1 MQIKNENQ
9 IFLSDNLKDII
20 DLDNLSKD
28 ESAYLNFEI
37 NNKKLSV
44 LSLKET
50 EAKRKLTIMIDEKDL
65 QSLFSKQQH
74 IVFIKLGNE
83 TLSSY
88 DLSKDLVSF
97 KIKKGFKNIYNAKLT
112 FIKEEKIEEENQD
125 GVWVW

>member
-1 MQIKNENQ
+1 MQTKNENQ
-9 IFLSDNLKDII
+9 IFLSDDLKDII

-50 EAKRKLTIMIDEKDL
+50 LTKRKLTIMLDEKDL
-65 QSLFSKQQH
+65 QSLFSKQQN
-74 IVFIKLGNE
+74 IVFIKLGQE

-97 KIKKGFKNIYNAKLT
+97 KIEKSFKNIYNVKLT
-112 FIKEEKIEEENQD
+112 FIKEEKINKENQD
-125 GVWVW
+125 GV

>member
-1 MQIKNENQ
+1 MQTKNENQ
-9 IFLSDNLKDII
+9 IFLSDDLKDII

-50 EAKRKLTIMIDEKDL
+50 ETKRKLTIMIDKKDL
-65 QSLFSKQQH
+65 QSLFSKQQC
-74 IVFIKLGNE
+74 IVFIKLGQE
-83 TLSSY
+83 ILSSY

-112 FIKEEKIEEENQD
+112 FIKEEKINKENQD
-125 GVWVW
+125 GI

>member
-1 MQIKNENQ
+1 MQTKNENQ
-9 IFLSDNLKDII
+9 IFLSDDLKDII

-28 ESAYLNFEI
+28 ESAYLNFEL

-50 EAKRKLTIMIDEKDL
+50 ETKRKLTIMIDKKDL
-65 QSLFSKQQH
+65 QSLFSKQQC
-74 IVFIKLGNE
+74 IVFVKLGQE
-83 TLSSY
+83 ILSSY

-112 FIKEEKIEEENQD
+112 FTKEEKIEEEH
-125 GVWVW
+125 

>member
-1 MQIKNENQ
+1 MQTKNENQ
-9 IFLSDNLKDII
+9 IFLSDDLKDII

-50 EAKRKLTIMIDEKDL
+50 ETRRKLTIMIDEKDL

-125 GVWVW
+125 GV

>member
-1 MQIKNENQ
+1 MQTKNENQ
-9 IFLSDNLKDII
+9 IFLSDDLKDII

-50 EAKRKLTIMIDEKDL
+50 ETKRKLTIMIDKKDL
-65 QSLFSKQQH
+65 QSLFSKQQC
-74 IVFIKLGNE
+74 IVFIKLGQE

-112 FIKEEKIEEENQD
+112 FTKEEKIEEENQD
-125 GVWVW
+125 GV

>member
-1 MQIKNENQ
+1 MQTKNENQ
-9 IFLSDNLKDII
+9 IFLSDDLKDII

-50 EAKRKLTIMIDEKDL
+50 ETKRKLTIMIDKKDL
-65 QSLFSKQQH
+65 QSLFSKQQC
-74 IVFIKLGNE
+74 IVFIKLGQE
-83 TLSSY
+83 ILSSY

-112 FIKEEKIEEENQD
+112 FIKEEKINKENQD
-125 GVWVW
+125 GV

>member
-1 MQIKNENQ
+1 MQTKNENQ
-9 IFLSDNLKDII
+9 IFLSDDLKGIV

-50 EAKRKLTIMIDEKDL
+50 ETKRKLTIMLDEKDL
-65 QSLFSKQQH
+65 QSLFSKQQNV
-74 IVFIKLGNE
+74 VFIRLGQE
-83 TLSSY
+83 TLSIY

-125 GVWVW
+125 GV

>member
-9 IFLSDNLKDII
+9 IFLSDDLKDII

-50 EAKRKLTIMIDEKDL
+50 ETKRKLTIMIDKKDL
-65 QSLFSKQQH
+65 QSLFSKQQN
-74 IVFIKLGNE
+74 IVFIKLGQE

-112 FIKEEKIEEENQD
+112 FIKEEKINKENQD
-125 GVWVW
+125 GV

>member
-1 MQIKNENQ
+1 MQTKNENQ
-9 IFLSDNLKDII
+9 IFFSDDLKDII

-50 EAKRKLTIMIDEKDL
+50 ETKRKLTIMIDEKDL

-74 IVFIKLGNE
+74 IVFIKLGSE

-112 FIKEEKIEEENQD
+112 FIKEEKINKENQD
-125 GVWVW
+125 GI

>member
-1 MQIKNENQ
+1 MQTKNENQ
-9 IFLSDNLKDII
+9 IFLSDDLKDII

-50 EAKRKLTIMIDEKDL
+50 ETKRKLTIMIDKKDL
-65 QSLFSKQQH
+65 QSLFSKQQC
-74 IVFIKLGNE
+74 IVFVKLGQE
-83 TLSSY
+83 ILSSY

-112 FIKEEKIEEENQD
+112 FTKEEKIEEEH
-125 GVWVW
+125 